1 MNAEQFKKWH
11 DSLPEVEPTEE
22 EREAIRQA
30 KEGMFCH
37 YNSID
42 ELKKDIM
49 TDDETEA

>member
-30 KEGMFCH
+30 SFAIIIPLM
-37 YNSID
+37 N
-42 ELKKDIM
+42 
-49 TDDETEA
+49 